1 MLTTAQ
7 LQTLKTAILADP
19 VLAAF
24 PMNSDGDYAIAQAL
38 NVDATPEFV
47 VWRTSVETKQ
57 IMENGFVWTAVDAM
71 AVGKSRIW
79 DWMASMGTINPSKV
93 NVRQGL
99 ADAFG
104 AASAMGLA
112 IMPHLKRSAT
122 RVEKL
127 LATGT
132 GTTAVPGTMTFEGNV
147 SYAEVG
153 QARNLA

>member
-19 VLAAF
+19 ILAAF
-24 PMNSDGDYAIAQAL
+24 PMNSDGDYAIAELL
-38 NVDATPEFV
+38 NLAATPDFT
-47 VWRTSVETKQ
+47 VWKTSVECKQ
-57 IMENGFVWTAVDAM
+57 LMENGFVWTAVDAL
-71 AVGKSRIW
+71 AVGKARIW
-79 DWMASMGTINPSKV
+79 DWMASIGTINPSRV

-104 AASAMGLA
+104 AASAMATA
-112 IMPHLKRSAT
+112 IAPHLKRLAT

-132 GTTAVPGTMTFEGNV
+132 GTTASPGTMTFESPI
-147 SYAEVG
+147 SYSEVG